1 MPLVLIKRNCLYQLP
16 HIKHCRSWL
25 SIFPGTG
32 CHPQSTFSSA
42 GVQADY
48 NGEYLIDDMVLDDF
62 QFNGIEGIGNVNGA
76 LSAGINGDKYRW
88 PNGELPYII
97 STTLSRGEKNKVEA
111 AISDFNQ
118 KLQGCLKITPKR
130 NQDNYVEV
138 VKEETTLG
146 CQSKIGNRNM
156 GKQKIKLG

>member
-16 HIKHCRSWL
+16 HIKHRRFWL
-25 SIFPGTG
+25 SIFSGTG

-97 STTLSRGEKNKVEA
+97 
-111 AISDFNQ
+111 
-118 KLQGCLKITPKR
+118 
-130 NQDNYVEV
+130 
-138 VKEETTLG
+138 
-146 CQSKIGNRNM
+146 
-156 GKQKIKLG
+156 

>member
-1 MPLVLIKRNCLYQLP
+1 MQGNQYEKCSHPEGCYDSRCA
-16 HIKHCRSWL
+16 KHVANS
-25 SIFPGTG
+25 FT
-32 CHPQSTFSSA
+32 SA
-42 GVQADY
+42 GVEADS

>member
-1 MPLVLIKRNCLYQLP
+1 
-16 HIKHCRSWL
+16 
-25 SIFPGTG
+25 
-32 CHPQSTFSSA
+32 
-42 GVQADY
+42 
-48 NGEYLIDDMVLDDF
+48 MVLDDF
-62 QFNGIEGIGNVNGA
+62 QFNGIEGIGNDNGA

-97 STTLSRGEKNKVEA
+97 STTLNRGEKNKVEA

-130 NQDNYVEV
+130 TQDKNYVEV
-138 VKEETTLG
+138 VKEKAG
-146 CQSKIGNRNM
+146 VCQSKIGMRNL